1 MREDDLLVEKVY
13 QQARAD
19 EFIWQKA
26 KTLGMSRKKFLQFM
40 TVGAG
45 IAIGSGLPRLRLE
58 EPALAAGEV
67 VKPVPPE
74 LFYDYKGIQQEMR
87 WEAMYDRGY
96 LVPNELFYVRNHT
109 ATSKI
114 DRQTW
119 RLRVE
124 GSGVSRPREFTYEEL
139 LSLPSVSVIR
149 ALECAGNGRSFFES
163 VQGKKA
169 DGAPW
174 KLGAIGVAEWTGV
187 PLREV
192 LQLAGVKRTAKDVMP
207 EGLDEKKVRRPM
219 SLAKALEEDTL
230 LVYAMNGQTLP
241 ADHGFP
247 IRAFVPGWLGAASI
261 KWVGRIEV
269 SETPLFSTWNTESYV
284 LIGSDYQPNPP
295 AKGTIITS
303 QNIKSAFELAWD
315 AKMSASEHLLRGR
328 SWSASGKIAKVEVSL
343 DGGKTWQAARLREP
357 NLDGAWVRWDV
368 DWNARPG
375 KYQLQAKATDTKGN
389 TQPTSVPFNTKGYL
403 YNAVVSHPVTVS

>member
-1 MREDDLLVEKVY
+1 MSEEELLVEEVY
-13 QQARAD
+13 RQARAD
-19 EFIWQKA
+19 EFVWQKA
-26 KTLGMSRKKFLQFM
+26 KALGVSRKKFLQFM
-40 TVGAG
+40 AVGAG

-58 EPALAAGEV
+58 EPALAASEL
-67 VKPVPPE
+67 VKPVPPK

-96 LVPNELFYVRNHT
+96 LVPNELFFVRNHT
-109 ATSKI
+109 ATPKI
-114 DRQTW
+114 DLKTW

-124 GSGVSRPREFTYEEL
+124 GSGVARQKEFTYDEL
-139 LSLPSVSVIR
+139 LSLPSVSIIR

-192 LQLAGVKRTAKDVMP
+192 LQLAEVKSTAKDVMP

-219 SLAKALEEDTL
+219 SIAKALKQDTL

-261 KWVGRIEV
+261 KWLGRIEV
-269 SETPLFSTWNTESYV
+269 SEQPLFSTWNTESYV
-284 LIGSDYQPNPP
+284 LIGSGYPSDLP

-303 QNIKSAFELAWD
+303 QNIKSAFELAWN
-315 AKMSASEHLLRGR
+315 AKMPAGKHLVRGR
-328 SWSASGKIAKVEVSL
+328 SWSASSKIDRVEVSL

-357 NLDGAWVRWDV
+357 NLDGAWVRWDL

-375 KYQLQAKATDTKGN
+375 KYQLQAKAIDTQGN
-389 TQPTSVPFNTKGYL
+389 SQPATVPFNAKGYL